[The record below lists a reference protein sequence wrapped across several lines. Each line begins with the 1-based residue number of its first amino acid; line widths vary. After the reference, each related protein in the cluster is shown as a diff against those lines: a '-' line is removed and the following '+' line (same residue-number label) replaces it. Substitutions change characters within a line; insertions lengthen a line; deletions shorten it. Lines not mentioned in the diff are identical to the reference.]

1 MKRVD
6 LLVSHE
12 HLVEINEL
20 LHKHN
25 VGGITFYDVRGRGRT
40 NLESVEPGRGT
51 TRRVPEFSSRTKIEI
66 IVADPLVKAVVNDIL
81 NILREG
87 SFASGKIFVSDI
99 MEAYDIETKETGEA
113 AF

>member
-6 LLVSHE
+6 LLISHE
-12 HLVEINEL
+12 HLDEDNE

-25 VGGITFYDVRGRGRT
+25 VGVITFYDVRGRGRT
-40 NLESVEPGRGT
+40 SRISRT
-51 TRRVPEFSSRTKIEI
+51 WQRTIRRVPEFPSGTKIEV
-66 IVADPLVKAVVNDIL
+66 IVADSLVKAVMNDIL

-99 MEAYDIETKETGEA
+99 MEAHDIETKETGEA
-113 AF
+113 AL

>member
-6 LLVSHE
+6 LLISHE
-12 HLVEINEL
+12 HLVEVNEL

-25 VGGITFYDVRGRGRT
+25 VGGITFYDVRGSRT

-51 TRRVPEFSSRTKIEI
+51 IRRVPEFSSGTKIEV
-66 IVADPLVKAVVNDIL
+66 IVADSLVKAVVNDIL

-113 AF
+113 AL

>member
-6 LLVSHE
+6 LLISHE
-12 HLVEINEL
+12 HLDEVSEL

-40 NLESVEPGRGT
+40 NLESAEPGRGT
-51 TRRVPEFSSRTKIEI
+51 IRRVPEFSSGT
-66 IVADPLVKAVVNDIL
+66 VMNDIL
-81 NILREG
+81 NILCEG

-113 AF
+113 AL